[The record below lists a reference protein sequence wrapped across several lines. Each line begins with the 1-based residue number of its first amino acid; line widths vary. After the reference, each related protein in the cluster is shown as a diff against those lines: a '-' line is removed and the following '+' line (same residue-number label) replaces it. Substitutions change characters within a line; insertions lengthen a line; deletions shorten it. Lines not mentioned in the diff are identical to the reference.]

1 MRKKWIA
8 AGIGMIMAVSL
19 TGCSGKLSNDY
30 VTINQYKG
38 LEVSKVEKTE
48 VTDEMVEN
56 TINSYLTADQTK
68 TEITDRAAELG
79 DTVDIDYTGTMDGV
93 AFDGGS
99 ATGAMLE
106 LGSGSFIGATDSYK
120 GFEEQ
125 IVGHNSGETFTI
137 SQVLTGSFSRR
148 SWRHFWRRPR

>member
-1 MRKKWIA
+1 M
-8 AGIGMIMAVSL
+8 
-19 TGCSGKLSNDY
+19 
-30 VTINQYKG
+30 
-38 LEVSKVEKTE
+38 EVSKVEKTE

-99 ATGAMLE
+99 DTGAMLE
-106 LGSGSFIGATDSYK
+106 LGLSLIH
-120 GFEEQ
+120 
-125 IVGHNSGETFTI
+125 I
-137 SQVLTGSFSRR
+137 
-148 SWRHFWRRPR
+148 

>member
-68 TEITDRAAELG
+68 TEIGKLACQRAVLIVAIRRAKRAEENAEHLARLRQRVVQVG
-79 DTVDIDYTGTMDGV
+79 D
-93 AFDGGS
+93 S
-99 ATGAMLE
+99 ASEA
-106 LGSGSFIGATDSYK
+106 
-120 GFEEQ
+120 
-125 IVGHNSGETFTI
+125 
-137 SQVLTGSFSRR
+137 SRR
-148 SWRHFWRRPR
+148 KMRSI